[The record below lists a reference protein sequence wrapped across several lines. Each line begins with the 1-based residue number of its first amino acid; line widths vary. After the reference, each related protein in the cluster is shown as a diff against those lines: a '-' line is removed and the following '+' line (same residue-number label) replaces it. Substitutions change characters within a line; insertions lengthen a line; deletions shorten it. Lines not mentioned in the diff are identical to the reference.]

1 MSKGVPRLDGD
12 QQIGSRKSYFT
23 DLTDEQWV
31 LVELLL
37 PAAKPSGRPRKVNLR
52 EVLNTILYLD
62 RTGYQWDMLPHD
74 LLPKSTAYEYFA
86 AWRDDGTLDD
96 DLG

>member
-31 LVELLL
+31 LVERLKVIFGDNKYRNHSFNAWQKSNRPQWTIEELML
-37 PAAKPSGRPRKVNLR
+37 RRLAPSDPPQTFNYRNPPKLIHSAA
-52 EVLNTILYLD
+52 
-62 RTGYQWDMLPHD
+62 
-74 LLPKSTAYEYFA
+74 
-86 AWRDDGTLDD
+86 
-96 DLG
+96 

>member
-31 LVELLL
+31 LVERLKVIFGDNKYRNHSLNAWL
-37 PAAKPSGRPRKVNLR
+37 KSNRPQWTIEVQSPPVGTKGFIAVHKRWVVERTNGWHGRSRRIN
-52 EVLNTILYLD
+52 
-62 RTGYQWDMLPHD
+62 H
-74 LLPKSTAYEYFA
+74 
-86 AWRDDGTLDD
+86 
-96 DLG
+96 

>member
-1 MSKGVPRLDGD
+1 MTD
-12 QQIGSRKSYFT
+12 QQLGSRKSYLT

-62 RTGYQWDMLPHD
+62 RTEYQWDMLPHD